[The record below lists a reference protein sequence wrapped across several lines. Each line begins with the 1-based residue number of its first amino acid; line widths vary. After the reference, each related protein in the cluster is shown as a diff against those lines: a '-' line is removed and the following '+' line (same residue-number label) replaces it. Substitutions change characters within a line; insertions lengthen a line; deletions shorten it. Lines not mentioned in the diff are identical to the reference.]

1 MFDPSKLNL
10 DLDENNKISKSNT
23 KEDIKAELEKVE
35 QSLEKKNLEK
45 EEKQEIIETSKQEEK
60 DIL

>member
-10 DLDENNKISKSNT
+10 DLDENEKISKQKT
-23 KEDIKAELEKVE
+23 PEEIKAELEKVE
-35 QSLEKKNLEK
+35 QVFDNNNFLKEQEKKQ
-45 EEKQEIIETSKQEEK
+45 EEKIKEEEK